1 MSGNGT
7 EETVKDTAID
17 TSLDSEEASFGKV
30 QSFWSTIWKRFRRHR
45 LAMIGLGVLSVLVL
59 IAILAPLLAPYDP
72 TVMDMEVLTTGNPP
86 APPSKTH
93 WLGTDALGR
102 DWLSR
107 AIYGARISLSV
118 GLVSVGISVTI
129 GSVLGA
135 IAGYYGGLIDNII
148 CRVIDVLMCVPTFF
162 LILTVN
168 AFLTPSIYNVMIIIG
183 VFGWM
188 GTARMVR
195 GQILSIREQE
205 FVEAARALGLPDK
218 RVVLRHILPN
228 VFAQLIV
235 TATMGVAGAIMTE
248 SGLSYLGMGVQEPF
262 PSWGAMLKSAQDYLL
277 TAPWLAI
284 LPGLLISITVLS
296 INFVGDGLRDAIDP
310 KLKR

>member
-1 MSGNGT
+1 MSVNGT
-7 EETVKDTAID
+7 EEAIKDV
-17 TSLDSEEASFGKV
+17 SLDSEEAAFGKV
-30 QSFWSTIWKRFRRHR
+30 QSFWGTVWKRFRRHR
-45 LAMIGLGVLSVLVL
+45 LAMIGLGVLTVLVL
-59 IAILAPLLAPYDP
+59 IAILAPVLAPYDP
-72 TVMDMEVLTTGNPP
+72 TAMDMEVLTGNPP

-135 IAGYYGGLIDNII
+135 IAGYYGGIIDSII

-168 AFLTPSIYNVMIIIG
+168 AFLTPSIYNVMFIIG

-235 TATMGVAGAIMTE
+235 SATMGVAGAIMTE